1 MGLKKTKRPRIL
13 RRPKG
18 QPQGGTATVILAD
31 LINEYNLIL
40 DKKSNL
46 SKSERDLVVA
56 RIGKLKERGLVK
68 LQTQAEADQQ
78 PIEEQVAQIIN
89 GSNQKEVN

>member
-1 MGLKKTKRPRIL
+1 MGLKKTKRPRI
-13 RRPKG
+13 
-18 QPQGGTATVILAD
+18 GTKPREVTVILAD
-31 LINEYNLIL
+31 LVREYNLIL

-46 SKSERDLVVA
+46 SKSERDLVCA
-56 RIGKLKERGLVK
+56 RIEKLKERGLVK

-89 GSNQKEVN
+89 GSNQKDVN

>member
-1 MGLKKTKRPRIL
+1 MGLKKTKTVKI
-13 RRPKG
+13 RR
-18 QPQGGTATVILAD
+18 QQREETVQIVD
-31 LINEYNLIL
+31 LVNEYNLIL

-46 SKSERDLVVA
+46 SKSERDLVIF
-56 RIGKLKERGLVK
+56 RIEKLKERGLVK

-89 GSNQKEVN
+89 GSNQNV